1 MDIKSN
7 HYLVGSM
14 MNNVDYTEEFIEEG
28 EWQLGYFGEEDNEQ
42 YKRMLNIYNQIKPG
56 DVIVIKSSYT
66 RKNDLPFPN
75 PTNQYVSTMNL
86 KAKGIVKENLK
97 DGHTILVDWDKNFIP
112 KEWYFFTSR
121 ETMWSLSDSKYQSAK
136 KLIEFIDF
144 NKEQDY
150 KWFLNQEE
158 WKKYLGYDISKNKLK
173 EILEFFVFVGQE
185 KILTRVNHKITTANN
200 TYYRE
205 NRANTKNNNLSEVAG
220 IADWKENI
228 NYYKNFGVKEEW
240 FKEGVECIHFANG
253 NAQNKNYA
261 WRNASIHF
269 SADHKYALEFMYDLE
284 KANEDNIIKAL
295 DARFYKL
302 YDEDNKHNNN
312 ENSYKSSEIDKVL
325 FKIPVYVIQE
335 ESGKIKSVK
344 VEISDE
350 NFKNFNC
357 KLQTISKYFEEGE
370 NIKIEEIKE
379 YVNKYS
385 KKLIESKNII
395 FRGAPGTGKSYL
407 AKEIAAYV
415 ASNGKTQKYTEL
427 TKEEKEQIEFVQ
439 FHPNYDYS
447 DFVEGLRP
455 KINIDGTMGFELQDG
470 IFKKFAKKARIN
482 LKNSKKNIKEIKKEN
497 YAIDLMENFTSNINF
512 ELDEFKTLQ
521 GNKFYISSID
531 DEFINIFIPDN
542 KISNNLKIK
551 KYDLI
556 KMLESKEE
564 FEKVKDITK
573 FFEKKNATQ
582 EYSYYL
588 ALFREIKKREETVKE
603 SEIEIEKEK
612 NYVFIIDEINRG
624 EISKIFGE
632 LFFAIDPDYRGIL
645 GEVSTQ
651 YSNMHEELDEK
662 FYIPE
667 NVYIIGTMNDI
678 DRSVDSFDFAMRRR
692 FRFIEIKPEENI
704 EMLEVLEEN
713 LRQEAIKRMYALNK
727 EIKNTEDLNENYQ
740 IGPSYFLK
748 LKSIDFD
755 KLWTDYL
762 KPLLEDYIN
771 GIYDEKYTMEKFA
784 KAYGYKE
791 VGADNGIE
799 NQG

>member
-1 MDIKSN
+1 MDKKSN
-7 HYLVGSM
+7 YYLVGSM
-14 MNNVDYTEEFIEEG
+14 MNNVDYTEKFIEEG
-28 EWQLGYFGEEDNEQ
+28 EWELGYFGEEDNEQ

-56 DVIVIKSSYT
+56 DIMVIKSSYT
-66 RKNDLPFPN
+66 RKNNLPFPN

-97 DGHTILVDWDKNFIP
+97 DGHTILVDWDKDF
-112 KEWYFFTSR
+112 KQREWYFFTSR
-121 ETMWSLSDSKYQSAK
+121 DTMWNLSDSKYQSAK
-136 KLIEFIDF
+136 KLIDFIDF
-144 NKEQDY
+144 DKEQDY
-150 KWFLNQEE
+150 KWFLNQPA
-158 WKKYLGYDISKNKLK
+158 WGKYLGYNISKEKLK
-173 EILEFFVFVGQE
+173 EILEFFVLVGQE
-185 KILTRVNHKITTANN
+185 KILTRVNDEITTANN
-200 TYYRE
+200 TYYHE
-205 NRANTKNNNLSEVAG
+205 NRVHMPNNTLGIYTNKNA
-220 IADWKENI
+220 WKENI
-228 NYYKNFGVKEEW
+228 NYYKNDGVKEEW
-240 FKEGVECIHFANG
+240 FKEGLECIHFANG

-269 SADHKYALEFMYDLE
+269 STDHKYALEFMYDLE

-302 YDEDNKHNNN
+302 YDENNKHNTN
-312 ENSYKSSEIDKVL
+312 ENSYISSEEDKVL
-325 FKIPVYVIQE
+325 FKIPVDVIQE
-335 ESGKIKSVK
+335 ENGKVKSVK

-357 KLQTISKYFEEGE
+357 KLQTISKYF
-370 NIKIEEIKE
+370 KE
-379 YVNKYS
+379 DKNSVKYLNEYS
-385 KKLIESKNII
+385 EKLIESKNII

-407 AKEIAAYV
+407 AKEVAADIV
-415 ASNGKTQKYTEL
+415 SNGNTKKYTEL

-470 IFKKFAKKARIN
+470 IFKKFAKKAKIN

-497 YAIDLMENFTSNINF
+497 YAIDLMENFTSNVNF

-551 KYDLI
+551 KDDLI

-564 FEKVKDITK
+564 FEKVKDITE

-588 ALFREIKKREETVKE
+588 ALFREIKKEEESVEE

-645 GEVSTQ
+645 GEISTQ

-704 EMLEVLEEN
+704 EMLEVLEGN
-713 LRQEAIKRMYALNK
+713 LKDEAIRRMNALNK

-771 GIYDEKYTMEKFA
+771 GIYDEKSTMEKFA